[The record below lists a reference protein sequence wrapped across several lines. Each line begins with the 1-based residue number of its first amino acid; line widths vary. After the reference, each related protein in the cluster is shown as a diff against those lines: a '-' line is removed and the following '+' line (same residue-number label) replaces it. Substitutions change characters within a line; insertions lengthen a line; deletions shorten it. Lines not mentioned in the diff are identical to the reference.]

1 MKLVSSE
8 LRMTPIGDIPRIK
21 KLEVIGVFESGIS
34 GYDEVLA
41 FIDYRLLQKIFRM
54 NENITGL
61 GVRISNPENAP
72 EIAHE
77 FAELTDEY
85 IIRNWADENKSIFQ
99 VMKLEKIGLFLI
111 LTLIIVV
118 AAFNIISGLT
128 ILIKNK
134 TKEIAILKTFSHFLF
149 VQVPFLL
156 SIPIACILLNIAND
170 KLFYLFASF
179 GIGSLI
185 LSCLGS
191 ISSSMNLM
199 NQRNF
204 LLGSV
209 IVMIFSVPIII
220 FSVGIINM
228 EESFN
233 SLINILFG
241 ILLIVF
247 AINPWASGLCLK
259 LSLENN

>member
-1 MKLVSSE
+1 MKFLNKIIFFYYREYKLNLSGVQ
-8 LRMTPIGDIPRIK
+8 DI
-21 KLEVIGVFESGIS
+21 LT
-34 GYDEVLA
+34 
-41 FIDYRLLQKIFRM
+41 
-54 NENITGL
+54 NITFFF
-61 GVRISNPENAP
+61 V
-72 EIAHE
+72 
-77 FAELTDEY
+77 
-85 IIRNWADENKSIFQ
+85 SIFIFIFS
-99 VMKLEKIGLFLI
+99 IGPDKETISLI
-111 LTLIIVV
+111 GIGILWTLLLLSSTLSLRKFYQEDFENGNLLIIHLNG
-118 AAFNIISGLT
+118 FSYGF
-128 ILIKNK
+128 
-134 TKEIAILKTFSHFLF
+134 IAILKTLSHFIF
-149 VQVPFLL
+149 VQIPFLL
-156 SIPIACILLNIAND
+156 SIPIACTLLNITDD
-170 KLFYLFASF
+170 KLIYIFTSF
-179 GIGSLI
+179 IIGSLI

-199 NQRNF
+199 NQRNY

-228 EESFN
+228 EENFN

>member
-1 MKLVSSE
+1 MIILNKIISFYYREYKLNLSGFQDILTNIIFFFVSIFIFIFS
-8 LRMTPIGDIPRIK
+8 IGPDK
-21 KLEVIGVFESGIS
+21 E
-34 GYDEVLA
+34 
-41 FIDYRLLQKIFRM
+41 
-54 NENITGL
+54 T
-61 GVRISNPENAP
+61 ISNIGIGIVWTLLLLSSTLSLRKFYQDDFENGNLL
-72 EIAHE
+72 IMH
-77 FAELTDEY
+77 L
-85 IIRNWADENKSIFQ
+85 N
-99 VMKLEKIGLFLI
+99 GLSFG
-111 LTLIIVV
+111 
-118 AAFNIISGLT
+118 F
-128 ILIKNK
+128 
-134 TKEIAILKTFSHFLF
+134 IAILKTFSHFIF

-156 SIPIACILLNIAND
+156 SIPIAFILLNIAND
-170 KLFYLFASF
+170 KLIYLFSSF
-179 GIGSLI
+179 AIGSFI

-220 FSVGIINM
+220 FSVGIVNL
-228 EESFN
+228 EENFN
-233 SLINILFG
+233 SLISILFG

>member
-1 MKLVSSE
+1 MNFLNKIIFFYYREYKLNISGIQDILTNIIFFFISIFIFIFS
-8 LRMTPIGDIPRIK
+8 IGPDKETISQ
-21 KLEVIGVFESGIS
+21 IGVGIVWTLLLLSSTLSLRKFYQDDFENGN
-34 GYDEVLA
+34 L
-41 FIDYRLLQKIFRM
+41 
-54 NENITGL
+54 
-61 GVRISNPENAP
+61 
-72 EIAHE
+72 
-77 FAELTDEY
+77 
-85 IIRNWADENKSIFQ
+85 
-99 VMKLEKIGLFLI
+99 
-111 LTLIIVV
+111 LIIHLNG
-118 AAFNIISGLT
+118 FSFGF
-128 ILIKNK
+128 
-134 TKEIAILKTFSHFLF
+134 IAILKTFSHFLF
-149 VQVPFLL
+149 VQLPFLL

-170 KLFYLFASF
+170 KLFFLFSSF
-179 GIGSLI
+179 GIGSLT

-228 EESFN
+228 EQNFN

-259 LSLENN
+259 LSLENK

>member
-1 MKLVSSE
+1 MKFLTKVIFFYYREYKLNISGVQDILTNIIFFFISIFIFIFS
-8 LRMTPIGDIPRIK
+8 IGPDKQTISI
-21 KLEVIGVFESGIS
+21 IGVGILWTLLLLSSTLSLRKFYQDDFENG
-34 GYDEVLA
+34 
-41 FIDYRLLQKIFRM
+41 
-54 NENITGL
+54 N
-61 GVRISNPENAP
+61 
-72 EIAHE
+72 
-77 FAELTDEY
+77 
-85 IIRNWADENKSIFQ
+85 
-99 VMKLEKIGLFLI
+99 
-111 LTLIIVV
+111 LIIMHLNG
-118 AAFNIISGLT
+118 FSFGF
-128 ILIKNK
+128 
-134 TKEIAILKTFSHFLF
+134 IAILKTFSHFIF
-149 VQVPFLL
+149 VQIPFLL

-228 EESFN
+228 EENFN

-247 AINPWASGLCLK
+247 AINPWASGFCLK
-259 LSLENN
+259 LSIENN

>member
-1 MKLVSSE
+1 MKFLNKIIFFYYRE
-8 LRMTPIGDIPRIK
+8 Y
-21 KLEVIGVFESGIS
+21 KLNMSGVQ
-34 GYDEVLA
+34 D
-41 FIDYRLLQKIFRM
+41 
-54 NENITGL
+54 
-61 GVRISNPENAP
+61 
-72 EIAHE
+72 
-77 FAELTDEY
+77 
-85 IIRNWADENKSIFQ
+85 
-99 VMKLEKIGLFLI
+99 I
-111 LTLIIVV
+111 LTNIIFFFISILIFIFSIGPDKEIISLVGVGIVWTSLLLSSTLSLRKFYQDDFENGNLLIIHLNG
-118 AAFNIISGLT
+118 FSFGF
-128 ILIKNK
+128 
-134 TKEIAILKTFSHFLF
+134 IAILKTFSHFLF

-156 SIPIACILLNIAND
+156 SIPVACILLNITND
-170 KLFYLFASF
+170 KLIYLFSSF
-179 GIGSLI
+179 GMGSLI

-209 IVMIFSVPIII
+209 IVMIFSVPVII

-228 EESFN
+228 EENFN

-259 LSLENN
+259 LAIENN

>member
-1 MKLVSSE
+1 MKFLNKIIFFYYREYKLNMSGVQDILTNIIFFFVSIFIFIFS
-8 LRMTPIGDIPRIK
+8 IGPDKETIS
-21 KLEVIGVFESGIS
+21 LIGVGIVWTLLLLSSTLSLRKFYQDDFENGN
-34 GYDEVLA
+34 L
-41 FIDYRLLQKIFRM
+41 
-54 NENITGL
+54 
-61 GVRISNPENAP
+61 
-72 EIAHE
+72 
-77 FAELTDEY
+77 
-85 IIRNWADENKSIFQ
+85 
-99 VMKLEKIGLFLI
+99 
-111 LTLIIVV
+111 LIIHL
-118 AAFNIISGLT
+118 NGLSFGF
-128 ILIKNK
+128 
-134 TKEIAILKTFSHFLF
+134 IAILKTFSHFLF
-149 VQVPFLL
+149 VQIPFLL
-156 SIPIACILLNIAND
+156 SIPIACVLLNIAND
-170 KLFYLFASF
+170 KLFYLLASF
-179 GIGSLI
+179 GIASLT

-220 FSVGIINM
+220 FSVSIINM
-228 EESFN
+228 EENFN

>member
-1 MKLVSSE
+1 MIKFLIKIIFFYYREYKLNLS
-8 LRMTPIGDIPRIK
+8 GFQDILTNI
-21 KLEVIGVFESGIS
+21 
-34 GYDEVLA
+34 
-41 FIDYRLLQKIFRM
+41 IFFF
-54 NENITGL
+54 
-61 GVRISNPENAP
+61 V
-72 EIAHE
+72 
-77 FAELTDEY
+77 
-85 IIRNWADENKSIFQ
+85 SIFIFIFS
-99 VMKLEKIGLFLI
+99 IGPDKDTISVVGVGI
-111 LTLIIVV
+111 LWTLLLLSSTLSLRKFYQDDFENGNLVIMHLNG
-118 AAFNIISGLT
+118 FSFGF
-128 ILIKNK
+128 
-134 TKEIAILKTFSHFLF
+134 IAILKTLSNFLF
-149 VQVPFLL
+149 VQIPFLL

-170 KLFYLFASF
+170 KIIYLITSF
-179 GIGSLI
+179 GISSFI

-204 LLGSV
+204 LLGSL
-209 IVMIFSVPIII
+209 IVMVFSIPIII

-259 LSLENN
+259 LSLENK